1 MNYKPAHLTDE
12 QLELVQEYEQKLA
25 QTANEPIILIAY
37 ADEEK
42 ENSYSEKKR
51 P

>member
-12 QLELVQEYEQKLA
+12 QLALVQQYEQQLA
-25 QTANEPIILIAY
+25 QRTSEPIILIAY
-37 ADEEK
+37 ADEER
-42 ENSYSEKKR
+42 ENDALEKKR

>member
-12 QLELVQEYEQKLA
+12 QLALVQEYEQKLA
-25 QTANEPIILIAY
+25 QTTSEPIILIAY

-42 ENSYSEKKR
+42 DNPNQEKKR